1 MPKQTLGE
9 FISVLRKAN
18 GMTQKELAGRLNVS
32 DKAVSRWENG
42 DSYPDLMLI
51 PVIADIF
58 GVTAD
63 ELLSGERKKEE
74 NILSENSE
82 KNIGLLLKHTLSAYK
97 SKIIISLGIAFFG
110 LALAGV
116 INFSTLKSVL
126 AFCLAVLM
134 FTVSAVCHT
143 FFSNQAFSAVN
154 SFDESFNPV
163 AKSKRKLK
171 NRMILIYSVIFSFFL
186 FCLPLAIRGGINYGL
201 DFMSWVYP
209 GAAVTA
215 IFCIILIIANSAF
228 ILKSKKYSFSESI
241 RHNAK
246 LKIKIISVW
255 CFSVIF
261 TLISM
266 LVINNQMAL
275 VKGTEINNPDELYE
289 FMKNYKS
296 DEIITETVDGSEL
309 ENQVFDFD
317 GNILFTYPM
326 NDHIVVINFN
336 KHNDGKT
343 VESFFPCTVYT
354 QDDWSKRGSIVDGIN
369 AGFIAI
375 YILEAVLPFI
385 VYYRKRRKH

>member
-1 MPKQTLGE
+1 MPRQTLGE

-74 NILSENSE
+74 NILSENNE

-116 INFSTLKSVL
+116 INFSALKSVL

-134 FTVSAVCHT
+134 FIVSAVCHT

-154 SFDESFNPV
+154 SFGESFNPV
-163 AKSKRKLK
+163 AKFKRKLK

-201 DFMSWVYP
+201 DFMGWVYP

-228 ILKSKKYSFSESI
+228 ILKSKNYSFSESI

-266 LVINNQMAL
+266 LVINNQIVF
-275 VKGTEINNPDELYE
+275 VKGTEINNPDELNE

-296 DEIITETVDGSEL
+296 DEKIIETVDGSEL
-309 ENQVFDFD
+309 ENQVTDFD

-326 NDHIVVINFN
+326 NDNIAIINFN

-354 QDDWSKRGSIVDGIN
+354 HDDWSGRGSIVDGIN
-369 AGFIAI
+369 TGFIVI
-375 YILEAVLPFI
+375 YVLEAVLPFI